1 MSLKEIFKNNWFYIL
16 IYALLVVFAFIIK
29 WNFIDELDI
38 IDTNIMNFVQNK
50 LVSNKLTIFMKF
62 ITILGSYY
70 IIPIICLIL
79 LFIIKDKRIVF
90 NSVLIM
96 IFTVLFNIILKFSIK
111 RPRPLNMLVQENF
124 YSFPSGHAMCS
135 IVFYGILMHIFNR
148 KCNNVIIKI
157 LLIILLTILMLLI
170 CFSRIYL
177 NVHYFSDIIC
187 GIIYGLITLSLI
199 IRILREYDL

>member
-148 KCNNVIIKI
+148 KSNNVIIKI

>member
-70 IIPIICLIL
+70 IIPIICIIL

-148 KCNNVIIKI
+148 KSNNVIIKI